1 MSDNFK
7 DINETELQEILK
19 AIEKMTPRKSPN
31 KKSPKRSIDSTST
44 GYQNESAAS

>member
-19 AIEKMTPRKSPN
+19 AMDKMSRRKSPK